1 VAELADAT
9 DSKSVS
15 RKGVWVRPPPPAD
28 FLTVKFS
35 RSAAEVFVPDGT
47 SEDLALARITH
58 LGVGAHQDDIE
69 FMAFHG
75 IAECFGKNDRWFG
88 GVTCADGAGSSRS
101 GKYAGLADAE
111 LAGLRQSEQRLA
123 SEVGGYG
130 VMIQLGYT
138 SAEAKD
144 RSDER
149 LRNDLR
155 GILEVAKPEVVYT
168 HNLAD
173 KHPTHIAVTLA
184 VIDAVRALPRERRP
198 RRLIGCEGW
207 RDLDWLPDDEK
218 VVMDVSGHGALAAKL
233 SACFASQIE
242 GGKRYD
248 LAVAGR
254 RAANATF
261 SDPHVTDAATQVI
274 FGMDLTPLAVDD
286 TLDPGAY
293 VDGMIERFRRAVRTS
308 HG

>member
-1 VAELADAT
+1 M
-9 DSKSVS
+9 
-15 RKGVWVRPPPPAD
+15 VR
-28 FLTVKFS
+28 FS
-35 RSAAEVFVPDGT
+35 RSAAEVFVPDGRPA
-47 SEDLALARITH
+47 DVALARTTH
-58 LGVGAHQDDIE
+58 LGIGAHQDDLE

-75 IAECFGKNDRWFG
+75 IAECFGQTDRWFG
-88 GVTCADGAGSSRS
+88 GVICTDGAGSARS
-101 GKYAGLADAE
+101 GKYAALADAE
-111 LAGLRQSEQRLA
+111 MAELRQSEQRLA
-123 SEVGGYG
+123 SELGGYG
-130 VMIQLGYT
+130 VMIQLGYF

-155 GILEVAKPEVVYT
+155 VILEVANPEVVYT

-173 KHPTHIAVTLA
+173 KHPTHIAVVLA
-184 VIDAVRALPRERRP
+184 VIDAVRSLPKDSRP
-198 RRLIGCEGW
+198 QRVIGCEGW

-218 VVMDVSGHGALAAKL
+218 VVMDVSGHEALAARL

-261 SDPHVTDAATQVI
+261 LDPRTADGATRVI
-274 FGMDLTPLAVDD
+274 FGMDLTPLVVDD

-293 VDGMIERFRRAVRTS
+293 VDGMIARFRAEV
-308 HG
+308 GKGIGEG

>member
-1 VAELADAT
+1 V
-9 DSKSVS
+9 
-15 RKGVWVRPPPPAD
+15 
-28 FLTVKFS
+28 
-35 RSAAEVFVPDGT
+35 
-47 SEDLALARITH
+47 ALARTTH
-58 LGVGAHQDDIE
+58 LGIGAHQDDLE

-75 IAECFGKNDRWFG
+75 IAESFARAGRWFG
-88 GVTCADGAGSSRS
+88 GVTCTDGAGSSRS
-101 GKYAGLADAE
+101 GKYAALADAE
-111 LAGLRQSEQRLA
+111 MAELRRLEQRLA
-123 SEVGGYG
+123 SELGGYG

-155 GILEVAKPEVVYT
+155 EILEVAKPEVVYT

-173 KHPTHIAVTLA
+173 KHSTHIAVALA
-184 VIDAVRALPRERRP
+184 VIDAVRASPHERRP

-207 RDLDWLPDDEK
+207 RDLDWLPDEEK
-218 VVMDVSGHGALAAKL
+218 VVMDVSGHEALSAKL

-248 LAVAGR
+248 LAVEGR

-261 SDPHVTDAATQVI
+261 LNPRTADGATRVI
-274 FGMDLTPLAVDD
+274 FGMDLTPLIVDD

-293 VDGMIERFRRAVRTS
+293 VDGMIEKFRFEVLEGIGES
-308 HG
+308 HGEEKISEDKLPWQRSHRRP

>member
-1 VAELADAT
+1 MPDG
-9 DSKSVS
+9 
-15 RKGVWVRPPPPAD
+15 RPAD
-28 FLTVKFS
+28 V
-35 RSAAEVFVPDGT
+35 
-47 SEDLALARITH
+47 ALARTTH
-58 LGVGAHQDDIE
+58 LGIGAHQDDLE

-75 IAECFGKNDRWFG
+75 IAECFGRTDRWFG
-88 GVTCADGAGSSRS
+88 GVTCTDGAASARS
-101 GKYAGLADAE
+101 GKYAALADAE
-111 LAGLRQSEQRLA
+111 MAELRQSEQRLA
-123 SEVGGYG
+123 SELGGYG
-130 VMIQLGYT
+130 LMIQLGYT

-173 KHPTHIAVTLA
+173 KHPTHIAVALA

-207 RDLDWLPDDEK
+207 RDLDWLPDDET
-218 VVMDVSGHGALAAKL
+218 VVMDVSGHEALAAKL

-261 SDPHVTDAATQVI
+261 LDPRTADGAARVI
-274 FGMDLTPLAVDD
+274 FGMDLTPLVVDD

-293 VDGMIERFRRAVRTS
+293 VDGMIARFRAEV
-308 HG
+308 GKGIGEG